1 MNNFII
7 DVPPTCST
15 QIFVYNYAFCLM
27 RHCHMKVM
35 LHTPY
40 WACTGINGLHFEEET
55 HTPSL
60 SLYTTGSIY
69 YPFSDHVLF
78 VRETEDPRGDAEAE
92 PEGTPESE
100 TIKGS
105 HETRV
110 QVYYGIVHLAKAFLS
125 LKYLDC
131 LIILCNFSG
140 NTGIRERE
148 DVPRETREET
158 HHRHQEDGKE
168 RANGRREDHGEGP
181 GQD

>member
-1 MNNFII
+1 MARLL
-7 DVPPTCST
+7 VPPKILFIMHSAL
-15 QIFVYNYAFCLM
+15 FLLDASLSHESHV
-27 RHCHMKVM
+27 
-35 LHTPY
+35 
-40 WACTGINGLHFEEET
+40 T
-55 HTPSL
+55 HTILSLYRHKRAPFWRRNTHSLSL

-158 HHRHQEDGKE
+158 HHGHQEDGKE
-168 RANGRREDHGEGP
+168 RANGRREDHGKGP